1 MQKICLDIINEFN
14 IRFKTNPFIDAVH
27 ATYGIAK
34 ENSEEDLKNL
44 LISFIMKHLQKEEFI
59 IETILLEYKL
69 YNDFVLNYKDIYNN
83 MSVEKST
90 QSF

>member
-1 MQKICLDIINEFN
+1 
-14 IRFKTNPFIDAVH
+14 
-27 ATYGIAK
+27 
-34 ENSEEDLKNL
+34 
-44 LISFIMKHLQKEEFI
+44 MKHLQKEEFI